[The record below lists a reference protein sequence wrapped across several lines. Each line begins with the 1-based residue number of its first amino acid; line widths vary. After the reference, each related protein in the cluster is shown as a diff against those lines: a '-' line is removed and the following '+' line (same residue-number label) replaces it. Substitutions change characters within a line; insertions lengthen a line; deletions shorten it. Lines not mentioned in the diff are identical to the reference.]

1 MILLRKCAVAIG
13 ALLLAM
19 QGVNAVAMPL
29 CGHGATNSASPADAQ
44 QNAGMA
50 HAHHDHGQDIDDDAG
65 RLNLTPEIHDANSL
79 ACDDCEI
86 CALSCASTLPSAEL
100 VGAAGARHSARS
112 SNETLLIGV
121 TPHQLSKPPLLA

>member
-1 MILLRKCAVAIG
+1 MILLKKCAVSIV

-29 CGHGATNSASPADAQ
+29 CEHGASGSTAPAGTQ

-50 HAHHDHGQDIDDDAG
+50 HAHHEQDIDRDAG
-65 RLNLTPEIHDANSL
+65 RPNLTPEIHDENSL
-79 ACDDCEI
+79 TCDDCEV
-86 CALSCASTLPSAEL
+86 CALSSASALPSAEL
-100 VGAAGARHSARS
+100 AGAAGTRRNALS
-112 SNETLLIGV
+112 SDETLLIGV

>member
-1 MILLRKCAVAIG
+1 MILLRKCAVAVV

-29 CGHGATNSASPADAQ
+29 CEHGASGSTAPKGTQ
-44 QNAGMA
+44 QTVGMA
-50 HAHHDHGQDIDDDAG
+50 HAHHAQDSDHEAG
-65 RLNLTPEIHDANSL
+65 RPTLTAEIHGAGSL
-79 ACDDCEI
+79 ACDDCEV

-100 VGAAGARHSARS
+100 AGADGTRHSARS
-112 SNETLLIGV
+112 SDETLLIGV